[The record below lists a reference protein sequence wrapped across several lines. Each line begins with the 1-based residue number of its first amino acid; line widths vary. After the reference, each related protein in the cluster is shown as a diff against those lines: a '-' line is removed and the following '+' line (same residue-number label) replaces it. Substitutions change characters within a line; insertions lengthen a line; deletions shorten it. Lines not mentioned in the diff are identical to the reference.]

1 MPTKPTRV
9 NPHGQFPQSSFKDE
23 PLTQL
28 RMLYAAFVQ
37 GLFGAAPPGTFHW
50 SLDNDRTEIFITGE
64 TPIKTDHI
72 GTRPAISFTRGP
84 IQFYSLGMDD
94 MLRYQFSTGQKTK
107 SILIPGVMSI
117 NCCSRNQLES
127 EKIAWI
133 VAEHLWLLR
142 ERLIGSDLFYEI
154 GRQPQL
160 SSPSSA
166 EGIVAGDNADEWYAT
181 VVSSPFQFPRMS
193 QYTPLNK
200 QVVQSI
206 ELQIRA
212 QLLKAHELRQGGPSF
227 SHNGVEVP
235 IHECIDGPP
244 AFAPD
249 ASDAHGRTPDP
260 AGLLPEPPPYV
271 PHPLDP
277 ARQVRVRTLHPFR
290 PGLRPPSMGG
300 RAIPIA
306 ECAVEESKPS
316 PPFKTKV

>member
-1 MPTKPTRV
+1 
-9 NPHGQFPQSSFKDE
+9 
-23 PLTQL
+23 
-28 RMLYAAFVQ
+28 MLYAAFVQ
-37 GLFGAAPPGTFHW
+37 GLFAAAPVGSYHW
-50 SLDNDRTEIFITGE
+50 SPDNDRTEIFVTGE
-64 TPIKTDHI
+64 NVIKSDHI
-72 GTRPAISFTRGP
+72 GMRPAVNFTRGP

-94 MLRYQFSTGQKTK
+94 MLKYQFSTGQKTK
-107 SILIPGVMSI
+107 SVLIPGVMSI
-117 NCCSRNQLES
+117 NCCSRSTLES
-127 EKIAWI
+127 EKIAWV

-142 ERLIGSDLFYEI
+142 EQLIGSDLFFEV

-160 SSPSSA
+160 GSPSPA
-166 EGIVAGDNADEWYAT
+166 EGIVAGDSADEWYCT
-181 VVSSPFQFPRMS
+181 VVTSPFQFPRMS

-200 QVVQSI
+200 HIVQSI

-212 QLLKAHELRQGGPSF
+212 QLLNARQWSMGGPPA

-235 IHECIDGPP
+235 LHTCVDLPP

-249 ASDAHGRTPDP
+249 ASDARGRTPDP
-260 AGLLPEPPPYV
+260 AGVAPPPPPYM

-277 ARQVRVRTLHPFR
+277 ARQVRVRTINPYR

-306 ECAVEESKPS
+306 ECAVEESNPS

>member
-9 NPHGQFPQSSFKDE
+9 NPHGQFPANSFKDE

-37 GLFGAAPPGTFHW
+37 GLFAAAPAGSYHW
-50 SLDNDRTEIFITGE
+50 NSDTNSTEIYISGE
-64 TPIKTDHI
+64 TPVKAETI
-72 GTRPAISFTRGP
+72 GMRPAISFTRGP

-94 MLRYQFSTGQKTK
+94 MLKYQFSTGQKTK
-107 SILIPGVMSI
+107 SVLIPGVMSI
-117 NCCSRNQLES
+117 NCCSRNALES
-127 EKIAWI
+127 EKIAWV

-142 ERLIGSDLFYEI
+142 EMLIGANLFYEV
-154 GRQPQL
+154 GRQPQV
-160 SSPSSA
+160 SSPSPA
-166 EGIVAGDNADEWYAT
+166 EGIVAADSGDEWYAT

-193 QYTPLNK
+193 QFTPLNA
-200 QVVQSI
+200 QIVNSI
-206 ELQIRA
+206 EMQITA
-212 QLLKAHELRQGGPSF
+212 QLRTVHEMATGGPAA

-235 IHECIDGPP
+235 VHLCVDLPP
-244 AFAPD
+244 PFD
-249 ASDAHGRTPDP
+249 TIASDARGRSPDP
-260 AGLLPEPPPYV
+260 AGVAPAPPPYM

-277 ARQVRVRTLHPFR
+277 ARQVRVRTVHPFR

-316 PPFKTKV
+316 LPVKTKV